1 LLKIAD
7 GVSRFEK
14 FTTWLSAWFEHIA
27 IFGFLGMMLATLI
40 DVVGAKAFNWPL
52 PVGTE
57 AVYLPQLIAVAGAM
71 AYGQIE
77 GRHIRVELVLDR
89 FPRKVR
95 ALFHGLAALLG
106 LALFA
111 ILAWKSYQYG
121 MTLREANE
129 VTVVSRMPLFPFA
142 FFLGLC
148 CIPMCLVLIVDLIK
162 AIREG
167 LRK

>member
-1 LLKIAD
+1 LKNTNGA
-7 GVSRFEK
+7 SRFER
-14 FTTWLSAWFEHIA
+14 FTVLLSTWFERVA
-27 IFGFLGMMLATLI
+27 IIGFLGMMLSTLV

-77 GRHIRVELVLDR
+77 GRHIRVELLVDK
-89 FPRKVR
+89 FPRKIR
-95 ALFHGLAALLG
+95 AFFHGLAALLG
-106 LALFA
+106 LALFV
-111 ILAWKSYQYG
+111 IIAWKSYEYG
-121 MTLREANE
+121 ITLWEANE
-129 VTVVSRMPLFPFA
+129 VTVVSRTPLFPFA

-148 CIPMCLVLIVDLIK
+148 CIPMCLVLIVEFIK
-162 AIREG
+162 AIQEG